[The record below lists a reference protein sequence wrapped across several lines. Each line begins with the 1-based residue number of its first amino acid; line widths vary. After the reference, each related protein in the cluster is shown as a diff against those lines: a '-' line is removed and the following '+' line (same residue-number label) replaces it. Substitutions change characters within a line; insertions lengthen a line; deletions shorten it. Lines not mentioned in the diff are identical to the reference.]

1 MKFIAKNVLY
11 EIFCK
16 KIDSNFLQIFFLN
29 KIYKYFFK
37 KKIKTKLTGNMSF
50 FSSVWNYEQLKI
62 WNERWCFN
70 IQ

>member
-50 FSSVWNYEQLKI
+50 FSSV
-62 WNERWCFN
+62 
-70 IQ
+70 